1 MCYPFPG
8 PRCSHHAYQEYVEA
22 LKRYETS
29 MDAEE
34 KLILG
39 SRLKEKLAAFDST
52 LKGQNTLR
60 RDINAATGLEKEQL
74 LVRLQTAEITRKQ
87 QLDAYAEAVARKDT
101 SLQDAASVQG
111 VKLGRYQTA
120 MGVAML
126 QLETLAPGKDFHI
139 ATVDTLEYENGKFLV
154 VPEKYQKIWGT
165 VVHEDGHFK
174 HVDQDLQYVLNNNLT
189 YTELV
194 GLSEQKAWKWF
205 QNVLMSQS
213 YRGIVAVNRK
223 TNDIVAVQLNKLPE
237 LYDISLKL
245 KKKLGGTTKY
255 TGSIEKLADLAKG
268 TVFAEGKI
276 VQNDRI
282 GKTILYGVPPQPREF
297 CFLSD
302 EIYLGWH
309 PGIEEQNGYYEVR
322 RRHQSQKYDVSVVLK
337 TKKQLTVTA
346 VDDALKAEF
355 K

>member
-1 MCYPFPG
+1 M
-8 PRCSHHAYQEYVEA
+8 
-22 LKRYETS
+22 KRYETS
-29 MDAEE
+29 TDAEE

-39 SRLKEKLAAFDST
+39 SKLKEKLAAFDST

-74 LVRLQTAEITRKQ
+74 VVRLQTAEITRKQ

-111 VKLGRYQTA
+111 VRLGRYQTA

-139 ATVDTLEYENGKFLV
+139 ATVDTLEYENGKLLV
-154 VPEKYQKIWGT
+154 LPEKYQKVWG
-165 VVHEDGHFK
+165 VVTSENGDFK
-174 HVDQDLQYVLNNNLT
+174 HVDQDLQHVLNNNLN
-189 YTELV
+189 YVELV
-194 GLSEQKAWKWF
+194 GSSEQKAWRWF

-213 YRGIVAVNRK
+213 YRGVVAVNRK
-223 TNDIVAVQLNKLPE
+223 TNDVVAVRLDRLPE

-255 TGSIEKLADLAKG
+255 TGSVDKLTELTKG
-268 TVFAEGKI
+268 TVFANGEI
-276 VQNDRI
+276 VQDDRI

-309 PGIEEQNGYYEVR
+309 PGIAEQNGYYEVR

-337 TKKQLTVTA
+337 AKKQLTVTA
-346 VDDALKAEF
+346 VDDSLKTEF